1 MVDMADTLPLAPLGR
16 RIIALVIDWLLALAI
31 SAGFFNNNEFVT
43 LGLFALMSVILI
55 GTIGG
60 TMGHVIV
67 GIGVRRVTG
76 NAPGPV
82 KALGRTALL
91 CLVLPGIFTVPD
103 GRSYHDAL
111 MGTTITRV
119 R

>member
-31 SAGFFNNNEFVT
+31 SAGFFNNNEFAT
-43 LGLFALMSVILI
+43 LGLFALMTVLLV

-60 TMGHVIV
+60 SMGHIIV
-67 GIGVRRVTG
+67 GIGVRRMDG
-76 NAPGPV
+76 NAPGPL
-82 KALGRTALL
+82 KTLGRTVLL

>member
-1 MVDMADTLPLAPLGR
+1 MADIIPLAPLGR
-16 RIIALVIDWLLALAI
+16 RIIALVIDWLLAIAI
-31 SAGFFNNNEFVT
+31 SAGFFSYDEFAT
-43 LGLFALMSVILI
+43 LGIFALMSVLLV

-60 TMGHVIV
+60 TIGHVIV
-67 GIGVRRVTG
+67 GLAVRRIDG
-76 NAPGPV
+76 GLPGPL

-91 CLVLPGIFTVPD
+91 CLVLPAILTVPD

-111 MGTTITRV
+111 MKTTITRV